1 MLSYLLKRLLLF
13 IPTLWAITL
22 LAFLIS
28 TYSPINPVEKNCP
41 EFAIGS
47 SRAYQLECLR
57 KEKAK
62 YRLDRP
68 VFYFE
73 IGSWAE
79 PDTLHKFYDADIRES
94 LERLLDTYGN
104 WPRVQAYYQKILNL
118 QDAILARNNQPAF
131 QSFEA
136 RQLLQRTLESSIRI
150 TKSKPEQISHILR
163 QLENQTASD
172 SLFAAVKPALIEVK
186 QAYAELQS
194 HPTQWQNYLPR
205 LIWHGSYNQYHDWI
219 AKILTEG
226 NFGNSFF
233 SGQPIKDRIAD
244 MFFWSFVFAL
254 LSTFFIY
261 LLGIPM
267 GIRAALKAG
276 GWGDRLSGLIVF
288 ALSSIPS
295 FWLANLLRFFFANPD
310 PEMLNW
316 FPPSFNIIDPTS
328 WEKISRMVLP
338 LIAYSYGAFALISRT
353 MRASLL
359 DIGGQDFIRTA
370 RAKGLNHRQ
379 IMFKHMLKNA
389 LLPIITIFVTV
400 FPALVGGSV
409 ILEHIFDIPGMGNE
423 IHKASLNNDI
433 PMILALFT
441 LSGFMTLVGYLVA
454 DILYTWLDP
463 RIKVNQ

>member
-1 MLSYLLKRLLLF
+1 
-13 IPTLWAITL
+13 
-22 LAFLIS
+22 
-28 TYSPINPVEKNCP
+28 
-41 EFAIGS
+41 
-47 SRAYQLECLR
+47 
-57 KEKAK
+57 
-62 YRLDRP
+62 
-68 VFYFE
+68 
-73 IGSWAE
+73 
-79 PDTLHKFYDADIRES
+79 
-94 LERLLDTYGN
+94 
-104 WPRVQAYYQKILNL
+104 
-118 QDAILARNNQPAF
+118 
-131 QSFEA
+131 
-136 RQLLQRTLESSIRI
+136 
-150 TKSKPEQISHILR
+150 
-163 QLENQTASD
+163 
-172 SLFAAVKPALIEVK
+172 
-186 QAYAELQS
+186 
-194 HPTQWQNYLPR
+194 
-205 LIWHGSYNQYHDWI
+205 
-219 AKILTEG
+219 
-226 NFGNSFF
+226 
-233 SGQPIKDRIAD
+233 

-276 GWGDRLSGLIVF
+276 GWWDRLSGLIVF

-310 PEMLNW
+310 PDMLNW
-316 FPPSFNIIDPTS
+316 FPPSFNIIDPSS
-328 WEKISRMVLP
+328 WEKISRMILP

-370 RAKGLNHRQ
+370 RAKGLNKRQ

-389 LLPIITIFVTV
+389 LLPIITIFVSV

-441 LSGFMTLVGYLVA
+441 LSGFLTLVGYLVA